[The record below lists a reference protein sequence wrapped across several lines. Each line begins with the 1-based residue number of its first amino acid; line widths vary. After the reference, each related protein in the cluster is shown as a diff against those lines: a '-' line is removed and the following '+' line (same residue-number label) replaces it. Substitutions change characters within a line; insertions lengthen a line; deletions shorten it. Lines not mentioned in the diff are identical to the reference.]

1 MDPLTHTLLGASLGT
16 LGFGRL
22 LGRATAAG
30 VGALAGAAADLDIF
44 IKSATDPLIAV
55 EYHRHF
61 THALAFAPV
70 GAALVVGSLS
80 LCGPWRR
87 AWAGQFKAVWLC
99 GVVAWVSHCLL
110 DAATS
115 YGSLLLWPFTD
126 RRFGWDFIAV
136 VDPVFTFAL
145 AVGLSVAL
153 VGRRPLLAGVGL
165 AVAAG
170 YMGLGA
176 LQHGR
181 AVTAQAALAASRGH
195 TPTKIEVMP
204 TLGNLL
210 VWRALYFFD
219 GKIHADRLR
228 VGLDGTATVRA
239 GWVLAK
245 VQAADLTPVERAR
258 DRRKSFARFNW
269 FSEGW
274 IARSP
279 GDATVLGDMRYS
291 LSTDTFDPIWG
302 IRFTPPGEAA
312 EVAWVNRSRDRR
324 VSPAELWEEL
334 QGRDP
339 RFLPVPAPL
348 GGG

>member
-70 GAALVVGSLS
+70 GAAVVVGLLS
-80 LCGPWRR
+80 LYGPWRR
-87 AWAGQFKAVWLC
+87 AWSGRFRTVWLC
-99 GVVAWVSHCLL
+99 GIVAWVSHCLL

-115 YGSLLLWPFTD
+115 YGSLLLWPFSD

-145 AVGLSVAL
+145 AAGLSL
-153 VGRRPLLAGVGL
+153 GLISRRPLLAGVGL
-165 AVAAG
+165 AVAAS

-181 AVTAQAALAASRGH
+181 AVEAQAAVALSRGH
-195 TPTKIEVMP
+195 TPTRVEVMP

-210 VWRALYFFD
+210 VWRALYLFD
-219 GKIHADRLR
+219 GKIYGDRLR

-239 GWVLAK
+239 VWALAK
-245 VQAADLTPVERAR
+245 VQASDLTPAERAR
-258 DRRKSFARFNW
+258 DQRQSFARFSW

-291 LSTDTFDPIWG
+291 LTTEAFDPIWG
-302 IRFTPPGEAA
+302 IRYTPPGEAA

-339 RFLPVPAPL
+339 RYVPVPNPMS
-348 GGG
+348 GD